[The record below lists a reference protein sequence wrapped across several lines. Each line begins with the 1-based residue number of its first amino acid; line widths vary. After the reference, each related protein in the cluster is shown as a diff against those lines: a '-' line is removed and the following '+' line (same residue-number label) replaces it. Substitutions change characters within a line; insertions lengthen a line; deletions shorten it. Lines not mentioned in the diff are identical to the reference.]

1 MSPSVLT
8 HRPLGFAAFC
18 EFIATAFLIIA
29 VVGSGIAAERLS
41 GGSVGLALLA
51 NALATGGALFALIL
65 TFGPLSGAHM
75 NPVVTLAAV
84 MAGDFSG
91 RSAPAYVAAQ
101 IAGGVCGTFIA
112 HVMFELP
119 VLQISQHMRTGP
131 AQWVAEIVAT
141 SGLLAVIWGSA
152 RYRTPVLAGAV
163 GAYIAGAYWFTAS
176 TSFAN
181 PAVTIARAFTDT
193 FAGIRPVDVGGFI
206 IAQCIGL
213 AIALP
218 LLRKLASLPAE
229 D

>member
-1 MSPSVLT
+1 L
-8 HRPLGFAAFC
+8 C

-41 GGSVGLALLA
+41 GGNVGLALLA
-51 NALATGGALFALIL
+51 NAIATGCALYALIL
-65 TFGPLSGAHM
+65 TFAPLSGAHM
-75 NPVVTLAAV
+75 NPVVTLGAAV
-84 MAGDFSG
+84 AGDFG
-91 RSAPAYVAAQ
+91 WRSVPAYVAAQ
-101 IAGGVCGTFIA
+101 IAGGLCGTFIA

-119 VLQISQHMRTGP
+119 VLQVSRHVRTGP
-131 AQWVAEIVAT
+131 AQWVAEVVAT
-141 SGLLAVIWGSA
+141 SGLLAVIWGTA

-193 FAGIRPVDVGGFI
+193 FAGIRPIDVIAFI
-206 IAQCIGL
+206 AAQGL
-213 AIALP
+213 GLLVVLP
-218 LLRKLASLPAE
+218 LLRKLATLPVE

>member
-1 MSPSVLT
+1 LNR
-8 HRPLGFAAFC
+8 HPLSFAAFC
-18 EFIATAFLIIA
+18 EFIATAFLIVS

-41 GGSVGLALLA
+41 GGIVGLALLA
-51 NALATGGALFALIL
+51 NALATGGALFVLIL

-75 NPVVTLAAV
+75 NPMVTLGATI
-84 MAGDFSG
+84 AGEFSW
-91 RSAPAYVAAQ
+91 RSVPTYVGAQ
-101 IAGGVCGTFIA
+101 IGGGICGTFIA
-112 HVMFELP
+112 HIMFELP
-119 VLQISQHMRTGP
+119 VLQVSQHVRTGP
-131 AQWVAEIVAT
+131 AQWVAEVVAT

-193 FAGIRPVDVGGFI
+193 FAGIRPADVAGFV
-206 IAQCIGL
+206 IAQAIGL

-218 LLRKLASLPAE
+218 LLRKLSSLPVE

>member
-1 MSPSVLT
+1 VTRHSV
-8 HRPLGFAAFC
+8 GFAAFC

-41 GGSVGLALLA
+41 GGIVGLALLA

-75 NPVVTLAAV
+75 NPVVTVAAAV
-84 MAGDFSG
+84 AGDFG
-91 RSAPAYVAAQ
+91 WRSVPVYFAAQ
-101 IAGGVCGTFIA
+101 VAGGILGTFIA

-119 VLQISQHMRTGP
+119 VLQLGQHVRTGP

-141 SGLLAVIWGSA
+141 AGLLAVIWGSA

-181 PAVTIARAFTDT
+181 PAVTIARAFTDS

-206 IAQCIGL
+206 LAQLIGL
-213 AIALP
+213 AVALP
-218 LLRKLASLPAE
+218 LLHKLASLPVE
-229 D
+229 E

>member
-1 MSPSVLT
+1 MT
-8 HRPLGFAAFC
+8 RHPLAFAAFC
-18 EFIATAFLIIA
+18 EFVATAFLIVA

-41 GGSVGLALLA
+41 GGVVGLALLA

-75 NPVVTLAAV
+75 NPVVTLAAAIV
-84 MAGDFSG
+84 GDFSW
-91 RSAPAYVAAQ
+91 RSVPAYFVAQ
-101 IAGGVCGTFIA
+101 IAGGLCGTFVA

-119 VLQISQHMRTGP
+119 ILQVGQQVRTGP

-181 PAVTIARAFTDT
+181 PAVTIARALTDT
-193 FAGIRPVDVGGFI
+193 FAGIRPVDVAGFVV
-206 IAQCIGL
+206 AQCIGL
-213 AIALP
+213 AVVLP
-218 LLRKLASLPAE
+218 LLRKLATVPLE